1 METYFHLYKFISL
14 LFFLRYCLVHKMLK
28 RKIWPISFISNS
40 LEGFTKQRHVNL
52 MFLRKDIVTA
62 KIETSFALERN
73 DPLGPLDDGGPRG
86 TKPRRLSDVHF
97 IDVARDP
104 AVSEILHLSWT
115 GVQCSP
121 RANVIL
127 IKSGGPL
134 SPFDLRVKL
143 KWVQACFV

>member
-1 METYFHLYKFISL
+1 M
-14 LFFLRYCLVHKMLK
+14 
-28 RKIWPISFISNS
+28 
-40 LEGFTKQRHVNL
+40 
-52 MFLRKDIVTA
+52 VTA

-73 DPLGPLDDGGPRG
+73 DPLGLLDDGGPRG

-115 GVQCSP
+115 GVRRYP

-127 IKSGGPL
+127 IKSGRAIV
-134 SPFDLRVKL
+134 SPFDLRVKAQVSPSLPRTYVRLLREIKDKKRSLYYTYHFKL
-143 KWVQACFV
+143 KKNENSMKS